1 MPVLDDGVIE
11 PDETFT
17 VVLSNPWG
25 ATLVRDEATG
35 VIKDDDLPVVSI
47 STGSDSATEG
57 EDVRFDLVRSVNL
70 KGRLRVTVRVSATG
84 TFLSATPPNTVTFG
98 PGESMA
104 ILRMGTIDDDRDEA
118 DGTVE
123 ALLIES
129 DDYAIKDR
137 GRAVVTVTDNDRIPA
152 IGIGGARALE
162 STGEI
167 VFPVTLGAASD
178 RVVTVEWS
186 TSDGT
191 ARKEEDYRG
200 GHGVVTFPPGGTAQT
215 IRVLLLDDMRVEE
228 DETFTLT
235 LGRAVN
241 GTSDGGAAT
250 GVIEDDERTV
260 SKAWLTRFGRTV
272 ASQAVESVSDRLT
285 GASRRASQVMV
296 GGQQLRSASEGEAEG
311 RLGGSQ
317 LSFGNQPRMPAG
329 GLGAAGALRRGLGIS
344 RPSRG

>member
-1 MPVLDDGVIE
+1 MIMP
-11 PDETFT
+11 
-17 VVLSNPWG
+17 SRN
-25 ATLVRDEATG
+25 
-35 VIKDDDLPVVSI
+35 
-47 STGSDSATEG
+47 
-57 EDVRFDLVRSVNL
+57 
-70 KGRLRVTVRVSATG
+70 
-84 TFLSATPPNTVTFG
+84 
-98 PGESMA
+98 
-104 ILRMGTIDDDRDEA
+104 
-118 DGTVE
+118 
-123 ALLIES
+123 
-129 DDYAIKDR
+129 R
-137 GRAVVTVTDNDRIPA
+137 GRAVVTVTDNDRMPA

-285 GASRRASQVMV
+285 GASRRASQVTV
-296 GGQQLRSASEGEAEG
+296 GGQQLRSASEG
-311 RLGGSQ
+311 RSGGSSRR
-317 LSFGNQPRMPAG
+317 LATPIRKPTADACRGAG
-329 GLGAAGALRRGLGIS
+329 STGRVATGLGIS
-344 RPSRG
+344 RSSRG